1 MKFNRNSYVSTKR
14 DAWVEINL
22 ANLENNVLEIKKHL
36 KENVKLLAV
45 IKADAYG
52 HGAVMSAPVLLAS
65 GVDMFGVASIDE
77 AQQLREAGITSEIL
91 VLGAVPVWAVEYAA
105 QNNITISIFS
115 DEHIEAC
122 RQTYVKTKIK
132 PKVHIKLDTGMNRIG
147 ITQNNAVDFIKNV
160 QSADYIDLKGI
171 FTHFANA
178 ENREKTE
185 KQINIFK
192 NILSQIDTSN
202 LTIHC
207 ANSAAIMTYEDLQF
221 DMVRAGII
229 LYGLMPDIAPN
240 PLFLPNLKRVM
251 GLKGRI
257 TNIHNITQGEGVS
270 YGHTYICADKAKV
283 ATIPIGYADG
293 VSRNLSNK
301 IKACVNNKEIKQ
313 IGNITMDQMMF
324 DLCGTEAQEG
334 DIVTL
339 LDDTNTIDEWA
350 KILNTIN
357 YELTCRLKVRLSR
370 VYVR

>member
-1 MKFNRNSYVSTKR
+1 MKLNRNSYISTKR

-22 ANLENNVLEIKKHL
+22 GNLENNVLEIKKHL
-36 KENVKLLAV
+36 NKNVKLLAV

-52 HGAVMSAPVLLAS
+52 HGAVMCAPILLAS

-77 AQQLREAGITSEIL
+77 AQQLRDAGITSEIL

-122 RQTYVKTKIK
+122 RQTFEKTNIA

-147 ITQNNAVDFIKNV
+147 VQKQFATDFIKKV
-160 QSADYIDLKGI
+160 QELKYIDLKGI

-178 ENREKTE
+178 ENREKTQTQIDIF
-185 KQINIFK
+185 KDIISQINT
-192 NILSQIDTSN
+192 NN
-202 LTIHC
+202 LIIHC
-207 ANSAAIMTYEDLQF
+207 ANSAAIMAYDDIQF

-229 LYGLMPDIAPN
+229 LYGLMPQLPEN
-240 PLFLPNLKRVM
+240 PVFTPKLKPLI

-257 TNIHNITQGEGVS
+257 TNIHEINENDGVS
-270 YGHTYICADKAKV
+270 YGHTFVSENKTKV

-301 IKACVNNKEIKQ
+301 IYGFVDNKKIKQ
-313 IGNITMDQMMF
+313 IGNVTMDQMMF
-324 DLCGTEAQEG
+324 DLNDKNARVG

-339 LDDTNTIDEWA
+339 LNDEYTIDEWA
-350 KILNTIN
+350 NLLNTIN

>member
-1 MKFNRNSYVSTKR
+1 MKFNRNSYISTKR

-36 KENVKLLAV
+36 NKNVKLLAV

-52 HGAVMSAPVLLAS
+52 HGAVMCAPVLLAS
-65 GVDMFGVASIDE
+65 GVNMFGVASIDE
-77 AQQLREAGITSEIL
+77 AQQLRDAGIDSEIL

-105 QNNITISIFS
+105 QNNITISVFS

-122 RQTYVKTKIK
+122 RQTYVKTGIK

-147 ITQNNAVDFIKNV
+147 ITKDRALNFIETIQNSDF
-160 QSADYIDLKGI
+160 IDLKGI

-178 ENREKTE
+178 ENREKTK
-185 KQINIFK
+185 KQIDIFK
-192 NILSQIDTSN
+192 SIISKIDTTN
-202 LTIHC
+202 LTVHC
-207 ANSAAIMTYEDLQF
+207 ANSAAIMTYDDIQF

-229 LYGLMPDIAPN
+229 LYGLMPDLAEN
-240 PLFLPNLKRVM
+240 PVFLPELKRVM

-257 TNIHNITQGEGVS
+257 TNIHSAAKDEGVS
-270 YGHTYICADKAKV
+270 YGHTYICRDKTKV

-293 VSRNLSNK
+293 VSRSLSNK
-301 IKACVNNKEIKQ
+301 ICATLNDKQIKQ

-324 DLCGTEAQEG
+324 DLMDVNAQEG

-339 LDDTNTIDEWA
+339 LDDTNTIDNWA
-350 KILNTIN
+350 QILNTIN

>member
-1 MKFNRNSYVSTKR
+1 MKLNRNSYISTKR

-36 KENVKLLAV
+36 QKGVKLLAV

-52 HGAVMSAPVLLAS
+52 HGAVMCAPVLLAS

-77 AQQLREAGITSEIL
+77 AQQLRDAGITSEIL
-91 VLGAVPVWAVEYAA
+91 VLGAVPIWAVEYAA
-105 QNNITISIFS
+105 QNNITISIFT

-122 RQTYVKTKIK
+122 RQTFVKTGLK
-132 PKVHIKLDTGMNRIG
+132 PKVHIKIDTGMNRIG
-147 ITQNNAVDFIKNV
+147 LGANFAQDFIKKV
-160 QSADYIDLKGI
+160 QKSDFINLEGI

-178 ENREKTE
+178 ENREKTQ
-185 KQINIFK
+185 KQIDIFK
-192 NILSQIDTSN
+192 NIISEIDTEN

-207 ANSAAIMTYEDLQF
+207 ANSAAIMTYEDIRF

-229 LYGLMPDIAPN
+229 LYGLMPDLAEN
-240 PLFLPNLKRVM
+240 PLFIPNLKRVM

-257 TNIHNITQGEGVS
+257 TNIHTISKNDGVS
-270 YGHTYICADKAKV
+270 YGHTYICKDKATV

-301 IKACVNNKEIKQ
+301 ISATVNGKTIEQ

-324 DLCGTEAQEG
+324 DLKDANAQVG

-339 LDDTNTIDEWA
+339 LDNTNTIDDWA
-350 KILNTIN
+350 KLLNTIN